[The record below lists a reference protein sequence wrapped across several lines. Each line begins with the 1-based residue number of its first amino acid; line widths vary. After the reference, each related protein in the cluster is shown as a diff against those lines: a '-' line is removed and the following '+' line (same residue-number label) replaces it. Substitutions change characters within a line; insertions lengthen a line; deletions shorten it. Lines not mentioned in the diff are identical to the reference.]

1 MAEQTTQ
8 DKNLAEQTLTQNTSL
23 ENKTV
28 QVAYVDGSGQYLVSI
43 EWHASLTAMQA
54 LQKSGLLA
62 KLPAEQ
68 SLAVGVFGI
77 RVDQP
82 EQYLLQA
89 GDRLEIYRPLTRDP
103 MAVRRKRAAAHP
115 VGRLRRKL

>member
-1 MAEQTTQ
+1 MAEQITQ
-8 DKNLAEQTLTQNTSL
+8 DKNLAEKALAPKTSL
-23 ENKTV
+23 GNKTV
-28 QVAYVDGSGQYLVSI
+28 QVAYVDGSGQYLVTVD
-43 EWHASLTAMQA
+43 WQPKLTAMQA
-54 LQKSGLLA
+54 LEQSGLLA
-62 KLPAEQ
+62 KRPAGQ

-77 RVDQP
+77 KLDQP

-115 VGRLRRKL
+115 VGRLKRKL